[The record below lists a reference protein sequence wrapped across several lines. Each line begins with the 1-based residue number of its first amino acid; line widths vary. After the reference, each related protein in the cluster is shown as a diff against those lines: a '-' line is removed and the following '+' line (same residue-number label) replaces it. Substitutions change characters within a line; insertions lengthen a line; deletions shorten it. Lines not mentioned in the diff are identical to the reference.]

1 MFLHSF
7 TKPCVSF
14 VYSFR
19 MPQEE
24 KLKEASKA
32 ALEAATDPL
41 EKLRSHCLSSG
52 YSGILSL
59 GR

>member
-1 MFLHSF
+1 MS
-7 TKPCVSF
+7 
-14 VYSFR
+14 
-19 MPQEE
+19 QEA

-32 ALEAATDPL
+32 ALEAASDPL
-41 EKLRSHCLSSG
+41 EKLRNHCLSNG

>member
-1 MFLHSF
+1 
-7 TKPCVSF
+7 
-14 VYSFR
+14 